1 MVDAEIP
8 LLLSLNV
15 MERAKVV
22 LNFGREEIKVHEKYM
37 RVKKMR
43 SGHYAMPLSM

>member
-1 MVDAEIP
+1 MVLDFA
-8 LLLSLNV
+8 
-15 MERAKVV
+15 
-22 LNFGREEIKVHEKYM
+22 REEIKIHGKYI